1 MGLMERYRRS
11 VALKVLIPQIIVIIV
26 SLIIVIFDAVV
37 GINGLKQQTIEN
49 EVKLIQTRMST
60 FVDMR
65 KNIILVGTASLSKD
79 SLITEAVV
87 AGDAYQIQQLISNAK
102 SSIFN
107 QIMKVSN
114 KSAGDTT
121 VTLQVID
128 TNGRILASTSTKDK
142 EGFVSQAVGENV
154 SNQWAFRKMSATSG
168 FLATLDYDKQGIVL
182 RAVAPIVKDG
192 RMIGV
197 IQMIEDIEDT
207 VKNYVLSNGF
217 IYLLNLAPQYSSYA
231 ANVKSNLYFNDGL
244 VINDDEIDVRLLD
257 VVKNLG
263 LNKDTVTLLA
273 ANHFFMP
280 INLNTSPSTSS
291 DSTLS
296 QGDYVGTLY
305 LATPD
310 KNIFAIVDRAS
321 GVALQL
327 LTIFILAFIISTV
340 IIMVLF
346 AVNVI
351 RPVKHL
357 AVALRDLSEGDG
369 NLRTRLGFASIDEFG
384 RAAGY
389 VDKFIEKIQKTIV
402 VAIDASTETSSASE
416 ELSSTSYELSSTIA
430 EQMQLVSDTED
441 LISDIGRNLDVTE
454 EKAIST
460 TEDLEET
467 RKIFNNFVESLSTLV
482 ASVNEENEQQKVVS
496 DKMNEVTDRVKEI
509 TAVLTIISEIAD
521 QTNLLALN
529 ASIEAARAGE
539 HGKGFAVVAD
549 EVRKLAERTQDSLD
563 NINKM
568 AKMIIQSVEETYH
581 LVEKSSDGIKEVAN
595 GAGRLIEEGNE
606 AVVRLTNSTEVSS
619 DVVKKTSYIAVK
631 VKDLI
636 DGAHTLVD
644 LSSNNKVAG
653 ENVSQVSEHLAFKA
667 GELNK
672 VLGKFQV

>member
-231 ANVKSNLYFNDGL
+231 VNVKSNLYFNDGL

-257 VVKNLG
+257 VVKSWL
-263 LNKDTVTLLA
+263 K
-273 ANHFFMP
+273 
-280 INLNTSPSTSS
+280 
-291 DSTLS
+291 
-296 QGDYVGTLY
+296 
-305 LATPD
+305 
-310 KNIFAIVDRAS
+310 
-321 GVALQL
+321 
-327 LTIFILAFIISTV
+327 
-340 IIMVLF
+340 
-346 AVNVI
+346 
-351 RPVKHL
+351 
-357 AVALRDLSEGDG
+357 
-369 NLRTRLGFASIDEFG
+369 
-384 RAAGY
+384 
-389 VDKFIEKIQKTIV
+389 
-402 VAIDASTETSSASE
+402 
-416 ELSSTSYELSSTIA
+416 
-430 EQMQLVSDTED
+430 
-441 LISDIGRNLDVTE
+441 
-454 EKAIST
+454 
-460 TEDLEET
+460 
-467 RKIFNNFVESLSTLV
+467 
-482 ASVNEENEQQKVVS
+482 
-496 DKMNEVTDRVKEI
+496 
-509 TAVLTIISEIAD
+509 
-521 QTNLLALN
+521 
-529 ASIEAARAGE
+529 
-539 HGKGFAVVAD
+539 
-549 EVRKLAERTQDSLD
+549 
-563 NINKM
+563 
-568 AKMIIQSVEETYH
+568 
-581 LVEKSSDGIKEVAN
+581 
-595 GAGRLIEEGNE
+595 
-606 AVVRLTNSTEVSS
+606 
-619 DVVKKTSYIAVK
+619 
-631 VKDLI
+631 
-636 DGAHTLVD
+636 
-644 LSSNNKVAG
+644 
-653 ENVSQVSEHLAFKA
+653 
-667 GELNK
+667 
-672 VLGKFQV
+672 